1 MTYEEEL
8 IAQTERLWVAFRI
21 WITMYVWFLRC
32 ARFCSRLKLARYD
45 PPH

>member
-21 WITMYVWFLRC
+21 WITMYVWFFAVREILF
-32 ARFCSRLKLARYD
+32 AIKIGAL
-45 PPH
+45 